1 MRNNM
6 DYVLKFLIKN
16 EEFLDSMDLIGLR
29 VGKRRKSKGLRFGK
43 RRESEML
50 YFENVEKA
58 IEYAEANLDG
68 RLVEFWFTET
78 VNGKNISYN
87 VEIFEYI

>member
-58 IEYAEANLDG
+58 IEYAETNLDG
-68 RLVEFWFTET
+68 RLVEFWFAET